1 MPISSTKP
9 DIVGPCAR
17 CGRPVKNAKMIGS
30 LLLGTVCRR
39 KMLAEGFSEA
49 VHKCP
54 MCHSVLLDKHMLSVK
69 EGHVVLEP
77 TVKRRSLDEFAEE
90 RSKFVPPPTG
100 ATFKLLSVEVVH
112 EDGSVTP
119 VTKDEEREG
128 SDDDGQT
135 TNGRDDQGGRGDGAE
150 NVPGTRGPD
159 GEAEDAEEI
168 HRDGK
173 DTSEPS
179 EDD

>member
-1 MPISSTKP
+1 
-9 DIVGPCAR
+9 
-17 CGRPVKNAKMIGS
+17 
-30 LLLGTVCRR
+30 
-39 KMLAEGFSEA
+39 MLAEGFSES

-54 MCHSVLLDKHMLSVK
+54 MCHSVLPDKHMLSVK

-128 SDDDGQT
+128 KDNDGET
-135 TNGRDDQGGRGDGAE
+135 ANSRDDQGGRGDSPEDVSGAGRSDRKADDAK
-150 NVPGTRGPD
+150 VLHRGDEPPSD
-159 GEAEDAEEI
+159 SSEDA
-168 HRDGK
+168 
-173 DTSEPS
+173 
-179 EDD
+179 